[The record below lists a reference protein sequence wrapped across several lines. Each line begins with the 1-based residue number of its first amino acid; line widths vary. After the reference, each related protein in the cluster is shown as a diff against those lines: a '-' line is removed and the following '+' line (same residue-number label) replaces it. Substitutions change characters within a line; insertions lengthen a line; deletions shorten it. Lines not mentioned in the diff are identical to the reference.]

1 MVMKWMNIA
10 GQHCQEVNDY
20 FLQDLEL
27 DQVQVDEIWS
37 YIKKG
42 AKRHR

>member
-1 MVMKWMNIA
+1 MNWINVA
-10 GQHCQEVNDY
+10 GEHCKEVNE
-20 FLQDLEL
+20 FFIQDLDL

-42 AKRHR
+42 KKSHRK